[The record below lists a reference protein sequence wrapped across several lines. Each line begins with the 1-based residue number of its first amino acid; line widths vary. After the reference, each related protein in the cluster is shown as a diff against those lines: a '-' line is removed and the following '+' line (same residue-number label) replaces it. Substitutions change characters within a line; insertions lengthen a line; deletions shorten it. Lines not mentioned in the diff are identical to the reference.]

1 MSNSELDKTLIDLL
15 RDQSNDIRNKNMIKL
30 SEAKGFRKV
39 AFDMFKDHYD
49 GLWRLDSINGE
60 DTLVRSS
67 DPKYA
72 YASGKNGWS
81 ASSDYDFRN
90 ITLCY
95 KDIPIHRFS
104 SQEFE
109 FGEGDIGLFKSAIL
123 ESVDEDGD
131 FIKNILSN
139 QPKSKLE
146 ALCSTFP
153 EMTKFLK

>member
-15 RDQSNDIRNKNMIKL
+15 REQSNDITNKNMIKL

-49 GLWRLDSINGE
+49 GLWRLDKVNGE
-60 DTLVRSS
+60 DTLIRSS
-67 DPKYA
+67 DPKYS
-72 YASGKNGWS
+72 YASGQNGWS

-95 KDIPIHRFS
+95 KNVPIHRFS
-104 SQEFE
+104 SNEFE
-109 FGEGDIGLFKSAIL
+109 FSEGDIGLFKSAIL
-123 ESVDEDGD
+123 ESVNEDGD
-131 FIKNILSN
+131 FLKSILSS
-139 QPKSKLE
+139 QPKSKIE

-153 EMTKFLK
+153 EMNKFLK

>member
-1 MSNSELDKTLIDLL
+1 MSVHGSGIKIFLSFFKLFFKFIGNIKHCLALNFS
-15 RDQSNDIRNKNMIKL
+15 SNFLKIVSTSSL
-30 SEAKGFRKV
+30 S
-39 AFDMFKDHYD
+39 
-49 GLWRLDSINGE
+49 S
-60 DTLVRSS
+60 
-67 DPKYA
+67 
-72 YASGKNGWS
+72 
-81 ASSDYDFRN
+81 FRN